1 MVEKQIIELFEE
13 VFRSS
18 EFSILS
24 DIPVDPEFPYQNYI
38 GVNFDKDKLLN
49 LKLYFSFF
57 TPPDIQYVKKFIPE
71 SGNYEKFIAYYTS
84 VKERS
89 MENNGITFSIKIN
102 SHKEITTG
110 FHFRIKKDIEGFPD
124 IKAFK
129 CFSGDLLNVGICEE
143 FKSGKSHVKYYY
155 YFTGLYNKE
164 KFAVRFSKPHLV
176 AADLIEYTE
185 SESFNKVIGCNLSDN
200 IFYSK
205 FLKIHS
211 RIAEDIDDLLVN
223 QWGLNDHIAHGF
235 YENSDIEAK
244 YYFRLN
250 QLSDDHNHFS
260 LQENKRLDTIKFI
273 REKLRQGNIVF

>member
-13 VFRSS
+13 VFKSP

-24 DIPVDPEFPYQNYI
+24 NIPADSGYPYQNYI
-38 GVNFDKDKLLN
+38 GVNFDKDRLLN
-49 LKLYFSFF
+49 LKFYFSFF
-57 TPPDIQYVKKFIPE
+57 TPPDIQRVKKFIPE
-71 SGNYEKFIAYYTS
+71 SSSYEKFITYYNS

-89 MENNGITFSIKIN
+89 IENNGITFSIKIN
-102 SHKEITTG
+102 IHKEITTG
-110 FHFRIKKDIEGFPD
+110 FHFRINKDVAGFPG

-129 CFSGDLLNVGICEE
+129 CLPDDLINVGICEE
-143 FKSGKSHVKYYY
+143 FKNGKSNVKYYY
-155 YFTGLYNKE
+155 YFNKLYNKE
-164 KFAVRFSKPHLV
+164 KFAVRFDKPHLV

-205 FLKIHS
+205 FLKINS
-211 RIAEDIDDLLVN
+211 LIVDDIDNLFVN
-223 QWGLNDHIAHGF
+223 QWKLNDHIAHGF

-250 QLSDDHNHFS
+250 QVSDDHNHFS
-260 LQENKRLDTIKFI
+260 LQENKQLDTIKFI
-273 REKLRQGNIVF
+273 REKLR